1 MPTFEYKADAATPC
15 LTLIPAPV
23 TLEYTHGTAMIGSLV
38 TIEKRIPE
46 YAVTEDAAEKARDA
60 GVGAGAGAGA
70 PAAMNGTVILL
81 CVDARLAHDEYTLD
95 VFASD
100 TIAVRGGSESGLR
113 YGMQTL
119 RQMIRQTSR
128 TLPCLHIQDKP
139 AFAVRAYSLDVT
151 RGRVPT
157 MAFLTWFIDQLAL
170 YKYNQ
175 FQLYVEHAFAFGEL
189 SEAWRGTDPLT
200 ADDIMFLDEYCAHH
214 GIELVPSLAT
224 FGHMYMNLRTREHRG
239 LGEFPEDA
247 RGPSILVAM
256 RLSTWAVAGPYR
268 TRRAPV
274 AMSCMPI
281 SSKTYAARL
290 PIVVYNR
297 CCGRISRSRIRTPW
311 TCCPAT
317 SRCSTGCMSRIST
330 KARSRPSHHKAAA
343 NSCALPCVRGAGS
356 SPTMT
361 VPG

>member
-46 YAVTEDAAEKARDA
+46 YAVTEDADETWETLPIEQLSSELERYCGVAVRTRRVLTATDEADAGANAAEKARDA

-139 AFAVRAYSLDVT
+139 AFAVRV
-151 RGRVPT
+151 
-157 MAFLTWFIDQLAL
+157 
-170 YKYNQ
+170 
-175 FQLYVEHAFAFGEL
+175 
-189 SEAWRGTDPLT
+189 
-200 ADDIMFLDEYCAHH
+200 
-214 GIELVPSLAT
+214 
-224 FGHMYMNLRTREHRG
+224 
-239 LGEFPEDA
+239 
-247 RGPSILVAM
+247 
-256 RLSTWAVAGPYR
+256 
-268 TRRAPV
+268 
-274 AMSCMPI
+274 
-281 SSKTYAARL
+281 
-290 PIVVYNR
+290 
-297 CCGRISRSRIRTPW
+297 
-311 TCCPAT
+311 T
-317 SRCSTGCMSRIST
+317 SR
-330 KARSRPSHHKAAA
+330 
-343 NSCALPCVRGAGS
+343 L
-356 SPTMT
+356 
-361 VPG
+361 

>member
-1 MPTFEYKADAATPC
+1 
-15 LTLIPAPV
+15 
-23 TLEYTHGTAMIGSLV
+23 
-38 TIEKRIPE
+38 
-46 YAVTEDAAEKARDA
+46 
-60 GVGAGAGAGA
+60 
-70 PAAMNGTVILL
+70 MNGTVILL

-224 FGHMYMNLRTREHRG
+224 FGHMYMNLRTREQVARFRLAPNRG
-239 LGEFPEDA
+239 IRA
-247 RGPSILVAM
+247 
-256 RLSTWAVAGPYR
+256 AVPLAVLQYWWR
-268 TRRAPV
+268 
-274 AMSCMPI
+274 
-281 SSKTYAARL
+281 
-290 PIVVYNR
+290 
-297 CCGRISRSRIRTPW
+297 
-311 TCCPAT
+311 
-317 SRCSTGCMSRIST
+317 
-330 KARSRPSHHKAAA
+330 
-343 NSCALPCVRGAGS
+343 
-356 SPTMT
+356 
-361 VPG
+361 